1 MSNLCNSSAIIIFL
15 VIFNKILSIIQIAA
29 PILAIIALARL
40 LLKLVLNP
48 EDKKAKKQIFN
59 SLLALVLVFLVP
71 FLVKLSVNI
80 ISESYL
86 TAYCF
91 EEEELSAIME
101 SVFDE
106 PKYIEIDSGK
116 ELKPVLP
123 DPDDYE
129 KGVPDQTG
137 PLPGGIVGPSNGN
150 VIYFLNTGLSSDSI
164 IIQDGD
170 KFGLIDTS
178 VSMRGSFIVKQL
190 KALGVKQLD
199 FILLTHMHGD
209 HIGGYSEIM
218 NNFPVRELIIKA
230 DGRNDS
236 INGDVYASVINR
248 AKKKGT
254 YICDAK
260 NSECQNF
267 ALGNIAFRLYNT
279 DYIKLNASTH
289 QRDKFENAN
298 SLCAVATI
306 NGRRVYFSG
315 DIGNYY
321 GYDRESI
328 IDAQVGDIDVYKVAH
343 HGYVSFNN
351 NLDAVSKLQA
361 EYAVVT
367 NDRVS
372 SSVAISR
379 VKRSNSNYIKT
390 YYTPEGTVM
399 LMIDVNGNMTFQQ

>member
-15 VIFNKILSIIQIAA
+15 VIFNKIISIIQIIA

-178 VSMRGSFIVKQL
+178 VS
-190 KALGVKQLD
+190 
-199 FILLTHMHGD
+199 ILIL
-209 HIGGYSEIM
+209 
-218 NNFPVRELIIKA
+218 
-230 DGRNDS
+230 
-236 INGDVYASVINR
+236 
-248 AKKKGT
+248 
-254 YICDAK
+254 
-260 NSECQNF
+260 
-267 ALGNIAFRLYNT
+267 
-279 DYIKLNASTH
+279 
-289 QRDKFENAN
+289 
-298 SLCAVATI
+298 
-306 NGRRVYFSG
+306 FS
-315 DIGNYY
+315 
-321 GYDRESI
+321 RF
-328 IDAQVGDIDVYKVAH
+328 K
-343 HGYVSFNN
+343 
-351 NLDAVSKLQA
+351 
-361 EYAVVT
+361 
-367 NDRVS
+367 
-372 SSVAISR
+372 
-379 VKRSNSNYIKT
+379 
-390 YYTPEGTVM
+390 
-399 LMIDVNGNMTFQQ
+399 